1 MNPPIEVEGTRS
13 VAVAVEDVRP
23 YVATGDKLPNF
34 VGLQRA
40 GFGIPHNV
48 TTTSGEAMVSDM
60 TGAMVRAL
68 QDKGFDASPLP
79 TQPGSALVAVSPT
92 TDRTLVVSLREWKT
106 DVYAQVTLSWDM
118 DVTVFDSSGQQLATV
133 GDQGVEGIGHGAF
146 EAEKAKITVG
156 MAGRKIA
163 NLLNMPE
170 IQSALR

>member
-23 YVATGDKLPNF
+23 YVATGDKSPSF

-48 TTTSGEAMVSDM
+48 STTSGQAMVSDM
-60 TGAMVRAL
+60 TGALVRAL
-68 QDKGFDASPLP
+68 QEKGFDASPLP
-79 TQPGSALVAVSPT
+79 TQPGSALAAVSPT
-92 TDRTLVVSLREWKT
+92 SDRTLVVSLREWKS
-106 DVYAQVTLSWDM
+106 DVYAQVTLSWNM

-133 GDQGVEGIGHGAF
+133 SDRGVEGVGSGVF
-146 EAEKAKITVG
+146 EADNANLAVG
-156 MAGRKIA
+156 MAGRKFA

-170 IQSALR
+170 VQSALR